1 MICLRLRPAILFFKS
16 WTCCGR
22 GRYNGGKVQGMENID
37 MSTDRE
43 RPKTLAELETW
54 RAKWART
61 LIGAHRS
68 ELEDA
73 DERHK
78 ARCEKLDKY
87 FDIRSH
93 EISKERSLPK
103 TIVTPSARDLA
114 SPSDIL
120 VLV

>member
-1 MICLRLRPAILFFKS
+1 
-16 WTCCGR
+16 
-22 GRYNGGKVQGMENID
+22 MENID

-61 LIGAHRS
+61 LIDAHRS

-78 ARCEKLDKY
+78 ARCENSDKY

-93 EISKERSLPK
+93 EIGKEQSLLD
-103 TIVTPSARDLA
+103 TGHIWESWTSEVSVLLVGYTAR
-114 SPSDIL
+114 
-120 VLV
+120 

>member
-1 MICLRLRPAILFFKS
+1 
-16 WTCCGR
+16 
-22 GRYNGGKVQGMENID
+22 MENID

-93 EISKERSLPK
+93 EISKERSLLD
-103 TIVTPSARDLA
+103 TGHIWESWTSEVSVLLVGYTAR
-114 SPSDIL
+114 
-120 VLV
+120 